1 MAHLIH
7 RLILTTLVLAG
18 PTAVWAEPLK
28 TGSAAPA
35 VVLRDQSD
43 KVWSLAETLKRPGV
57 KAVLLYFYPK
67 DDTPGCTKQACG
79 WRDRRG
85 TLLHQGVETVGVS
98 FDNAS
103 SHQRFIKKHSLN
115 FTLLSDLNGK
125 VSEAYGV
132 RVPKRNLARRVS
144 FLIGSDGK
152 ILHILDHRDVSRH
165 LTEMTA
171 AIEQLVK

>member
-1 MAHLIH
+1 MARLIH

-35 VVLRDQSD
+35 VVLKDQSN
-43 KVWSLAETLKRPGV
+43 KAWSLAETLKRPEV

-85 TLLHQGVETVGVS
+85 TLLHQGGETVGVS

-125 VSEAYGV
+125 VAEAYGV

-152 ILHILDHRDVSRH
+152 ILHILDHRDANRH

-171 AIEQLVK
+171 AIERLVK

>member
-1 MAHLIH
+1 MAHLFH
-7 RLILTTLVLAG
+7 RLILTTLIWDG
-18 PTAVWAEPLK
+18 SMAVWAEPLK
-28 TGSAAPA
+28 AGSAAPA
-35 VVLRDQSD
+35 VMLKDHSN
-43 KVWSLAETLKRPGV
+43 KAWSLAETLKRPEV
-57 KAVLLYFYPK
+57 KAVVLYFYPK

-98 FDNAS
+98 FDNTS

-125 VSEAYGV
+125 VAEAYGV

-152 ILHILDHRDVSRH
+152 ILHILDHRDASRH

-171 AIEQLVK
+171 AIERLVK

>member
-1 MAHLIH
+1 MAHLLH

-18 PTAVWAEPLK
+18 SMAVWAEPLK
-28 TGSAAPA
+28 AGSSAPA
-35 VVLRDQSD
+35 VMLKDHSN
-43 KVWSLAETLKRPGV
+43 KAWSLTETLKRPEV

-115 FTLLSDLNGK
+115 FTLLSDQNGK
-125 VSEAYGV
+125 VAEAYGV

-152 ILHILDHRDVSRH
+152 ILHILNHRDANRH
-165 LTEMTA
+165 LMEMTV
-171 AIEQLVK
+171 AIKRLVK

>member
-1 MAHLIH
+1 MARLIH
-7 RLILTTLVLAG
+7 RLFVTAFILAG
-18 PTAVWAEPLK
+18 STAVWAEPLK
-28 TGSAAPA
+28 VGSAAPA
-35 VVLRDQSD
+35 VVLKDQSN
-43 KVWSLAETLKRPGV
+43 KAWSLAETLKRPEV

-115 FTLLSDLNGK
+115 FTLL
-125 VSEAYGV
+125 
-132 RVPKRNLARRVS
+132 
-144 FLIGSDGK
+144 
-152 ILHILDHRDVSRH
+152 
-165 LTEMTA
+165 
-171 AIEQLVK
+171 

>member
-1 MAHLIH
+1 MVRLIH

-35 VVLRDQSD
+35 VVLKDQSNNA
-43 KVWSLAETLKRPGV
+43 WSLAETLKRPEV

-79 WRDRRG
+79 WRDHRG
-85 TLLHQGVETVGVS
+85 TLLQQGVETVGVS

-125 VSEAYGV
+125 VAEAYGV

-152 ILHILDHRDVSRH
+152 ILHILDHRDANRH

-171 AIEQLVK
+171 AIERLVK

>member
-1 MAHLIH
+1 M
-7 RLILTTLVLAG
+7 
-18 PTAVWAEPLK
+18 
-28 TGSAAPA
+28 
-35 VVLRDQSD
+35 
-43 KVWSLAETLKRPGV
+43 
-57 KAVLLYFYPK
+57 
-67 DDTPGCTKQACG
+67 
-79 WRDRRG
+79 
-85 TLLHQGVETVGVS
+85 LHQGVETVGVS

-125 VSEAYGV
+125 VAETYGV

-152 ILHILDHRDVSRH
+152 ILHILDHRDASRH

-171 AIEQLVK
+171 AIERLVK